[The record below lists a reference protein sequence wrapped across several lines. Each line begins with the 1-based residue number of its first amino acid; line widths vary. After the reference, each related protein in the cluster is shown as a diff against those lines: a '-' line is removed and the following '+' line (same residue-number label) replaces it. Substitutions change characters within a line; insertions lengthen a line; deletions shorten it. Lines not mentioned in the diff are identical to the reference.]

1 MSEPSTHPPRLLPHL
16 LAHPLLDLPGSGM
29 RPTDPTVGREAVQVM
44 TPNPAT
50 SRGSG
55 VVAPSD

>member
-1 MSEPSTHPPRLLPHL
+1 MSEPYTHPPRPLP
-16 LAHPLLDLPGSGM
+16 HPLLDLPGSGM